1 MLDIKKLINEKDEM
15 IASLN
20 KRGADL
26 TADIEEII
34 SLYNEYTQKLAAQEA
49 AKSELNKQS
58 KLIGQYKKEG
68 KDTTQLFATIDQ
80 LKASSDASETNQ
92 LREEWTHKLMCLP
105 NFLQADT
112 PIGAD
117 DEDNVEVKRWGEQP
131 QFEFEPKQHFEVG
144 NNEELDFERAAK
156 IAKSRFVVTK
166 GFITRLE
173 RAITN
178 YMLDTHTMRG
188 YTEVGVP
195 FIVNE
200 DSLYASGQLPKF
212 EMDVFKIAQNGAED
226 DEFENERNFY
236 LIPTAEVVLANLH
249 RNEIIEESQLP
260 LNYTAYSQCFRKEAG
275 SAGRDTRGLIRMHQ
289 FGKVELFKYTHPS
302 TSNDELDKMV
312 LDAEQILQDMGLHY
326 RVVRL
331 CSGDVGFGA
340 SMTYDLEVWFPAQG
354 KFREVS
360 SCSNV
365 WDFQARR
372 GKIRFRDS
380 EGKVA
385 HPHMLNGSGMAT
397 GRILAAILE
406 NFQNEDGTVN
416 VPAALLPYLGQ
427 R

>member
-1 MLDIKKLINEKDEM
+1 MLDIKRLINEKEEM

-20 KRGADL
+20 LRNPELG
-26 TADIEEII
+26 TEIEEII
-34 SLYNEYTQKLAAQEA
+34 GVYEAYTTKLAAMEV
-49 AKSELNKQS
+49 AKSELNKKS

-68 KDTTQLFATIDQ
+68 KDTTELFAEIDQ
-80 LKASSDASETNQ
+80 LKQATDKAAVDA
-92 LREEWTHKLMCLP
+92 LRDEYTSRLMKVP

-112 PIGAD
+112 PIGND
-117 DEDNVEVKRWGEQP
+117 DEDNVEVKRWGVKPE
-131 QFEFEPKQHFEVG
+131 FDFEPKQHFEV
-144 NNEELDFERAAK
+144 EPAKDLDFDRAAK
-156 IAKSRFVVTK
+156 IAKSRFVVTR
-166 GFITRLE
+166 GFIARLE

-178 YMLDTHTMRG
+178 YMLDTHTGRG
-188 YTEVGVP
+188 YEEVGVP
-195 FIVNE
+195 FIASQ
-200 DSLYASGQLPKF
+200 DSLLASGQLPKF
-212 EMDVFKIAQNGAED
+212 EGDLFKIAQNGGDD

-249 RNEIIEESQLP
+249 RDEIIDGSELP

-289 FGKVELFKYTHPS
+289 FGKVELFKYTSPE
-302 TSNDELDKMV
+302 TSNAELDKMV
-312 LDAEQILQDMGLHY
+312 EDAEKILQDFGLHY
-326 RVVRL
+326 RIVRL

-340 SMTYDLEVWFPAQG
+340 SKTFDLEVWFPSQD

-372 GKIRFRDS
+372 GKIRFRDQ
-380 EGKVA
+380 EGKVS

-406 NFQNEDGTVN
+406 NFQNADGSVD
-416 VPAALLPYLGQ
+416 VPEALLPYMG